1 MNKWFKAG
9 RSVQANGESTTYY
22 DTEDAKYQIE
32 SRKRAIPHSGRAGSW
47 MHTSYFLIWD
57 GGEKE
62 FMSLKDAKNYA
73 EKMEVERWTT

>member
-1 MNKWFKAG
+1 MIKWFKAG
-9 RSVQANGESTTYY
+9 RAVHGNGESTTYY

-32 SRKRAIPHSGRAGSW
+32 SRKREIPHSNRAGSW

-57 GGEKE
+57 GGGKE
-62 FMSLKDAKNYA
+62 FWSLKDAKNYA